1 MFSNAVIFA
10 DDASILSALHNV
22 DASEREGERERKRE
36 RETERDRER
45 DRETKRD
52 SLSFNPVPRKHAQKI
67 ILCSISKKLM
77 HPSLNFN
84 ISESVKP
91 IHSNLMQ

>member
-36 RETERDRER
+36 RDRER
-45 DRETKRD
+45 QRERQRETEFEFQ
-52 SLSFNPVPRKHAQKI
+52 S
-67 ILCSISKKLM
+67 CSKETC
-77 HPSLNFN
+77 
-84 ISESVKP
+84 SENYFMQYIKETDASVFKFQ
-91 IHSNLMQ
+91 H

>member
-22 DASEREGERERKRE
+22 DASEREGEREKE

-45 DRETKRD
+45 DRERQRETVWV
-52 SLSFNPVPRKHAQKI
+52 SILFQVNMLRKLFYAVYQRNWY
-67 ILCSISKKLM
+67 
-77 HPSLNFN
+77 PSLIFN

>member
-10 DDASILSALHNV
+10 DDASILSAVHNV
-22 DASEREGERERKRE
+22 DASERQRETEK
-36 RETERDRER
+36 ETERDKER
-45 DRETKRD
+45 Q

>member
-36 RETERDRER
+36 RDRER
-45 DRETKRD
+45 QRETKRD
-52 SLSFNPVPRKHAQKI
+52 RV
-67 ILCSISKKLM
+67 
-77 HPSLNFN
+77 
-84 ISESVKP
+84 
-91 IHSNLMQ
+91 

>member
-22 DASEREGERERKRE
+22 DASEREGEREKE

-45 DRETKRD
+45 DRERQRETVWV
-52 SLSFNPVPRKHAQKI
+52 SILFQVNMLRKLFYAVYQRNWCI
-67 ILCSISKKLM
+67 RL
-77 HPSLNFN
+77 
-84 ISESVKP
+84 
-91 IHSNLMQ
+91 

>member
-22 DASEREGERERKRE
+22 DGSEREGERERQRE
-36 RETERDRER
+36 TEKETERDKER
-45 DRETKRD
+45 Q

>member
-45 DRETKRD
+45 DRERQRETEFEFQ
-52 SLSFNPVPRKHAQKI
+52 S
-67 ILCSISKKLM
+67 CSKETC
-77 HPSLNFN
+77 
-84 ISESVKP
+84 SENYFMQYIKETDVSVFKFQ
-91 IHSNLMQ
+91 H

>member
-22 DASEREGERERKRE
+22 DASEREGEREKE
-36 RETERDRER
+36 RERDRER
-45 DRETKRD
+45 QRKRQRETKRD
-52 SLSFNPVPRKHAQKI
+52 SLSFNPVPSKHAQKI
-67 ILCSISKKLM
+67 ILCCISKKLM
-77 HPSLNFN
+77 HPSLIFN

>member
-36 RETERDRER
+36 RDRER
-45 DRETKRD
+45 QRKRQRD
-52 SLSFNPVPRKHAQKI
+52 KERQSLSFNPVPRKHAQKI

>member
-10 DDASILSALHNV
+10 DDASILAALHNV

-36 RETERDRER
+36 RDRER
-45 DRETKRD
+45 QRKRQRD
-52 SLSFNPVPRKHAQKI
+52 KERQSLSFNPVPRKHAQKI